1 MCVSL
6 SGVRRSSPAF
16 SPQFLLA
23 GSASP
28 WAGRTPAGF
37 QAGQSRRCFV
47 FPALRWF
54 PFMSTPGARRRFL
67 LRLVVGV
74 AGTVSHGRYQS
85 PACSPLSS
93 LSADFLEEA
102 VRASSPSR
110 QATGRQKGLLSVCAP
125 GCPWNKARG
134 GEGHLTSHPTVGTWW
149 AGLSKGERSLRCG
162 RSICGPKGPLSPV
175 DVLRQG
181 GR

>member
-67 LRLVVGV
+67 LRLVFGV

-85 PACSPLSS
+85 PACSPPSS

-102 VRASSPSR
+102 VRASSPSLT
-110 QATGRQKGLLSVCAP
+110 TGHRPAEGRAQRVRPLVSLEQSLG
-125 GCPWNKARG
+125 WG
-134 GEGHLTSHPTVGTWW
+134 GPSDVTPDSRDLVGWAVEG
-149 AGLSKGERSLRCG
+149 
-162 RSICGPKGPLSPV
+162 
-175 DVLRQG
+175 
-181 GR
+181 

>member
-67 LRLVVGV
+67 LRLVFGV

-93 LSADFLEEA
+93 LSATFWRRLCAHPLPHDRPAEGRAQRVRPRVSLEQSPGWGGPPDVTPDSRDLVGWA
-102 VRASSPSR
+102 V
-110 QATGRQKGLLSVCAP
+110 
-125 GCPWNKARG
+125 
-134 GEGHLTSHPTVGTWW
+134 EG
-149 AGLSKGERSLRCG
+149 
-162 RSICGPKGPLSPV
+162 
-175 DVLRQG
+175 
-181 GR
+181 